1 MSDAVHNLLQIAQVL
16 KSNGTD
22 GELVMSFRDIGP
34 EEVDVN
40 EPVFIVFDGLPVPF
54 FIESLTRRG
63 IRKATVKLT
72 GISSQEDAEEI
83 SGKAVFTEA
92 ADSDGAFDLEKDG
105 FAALIGWTLLAPVN
119 DDCATDGSGSD
130 EYDDDE
136 IEVEE
141 IGTITDYIDIPNN
154 PCIEADTKNGTVM
167 IPFHEDLIIS
177 ADSENRELI
186 MDIPSGLI

>member
-1 MSDAVHNLLQIAQVL
+1 MSEAGHNLLQIAQVL

-22 GELVMSFRDIGP
+22 GELVMSFRNIDP
-34 EEVDVN
+34 EEIDVN
-40 EPVFIVFDGLPVPF
+40 EPVFIIFDGLPVPF
-54 FIESLTRRG
+54 FIESLSRRG
-63 IRKATVKLT
+63 TKKAIVRLT
-72 GISSQEDAEEI
+72 GIGSQEDAEEI
-83 SGKAVFTEA
+83 AGKGVFA
-92 ADSDGAFDLEKDG
+92 QADPDGTFDLEKDG

-119 DDCATDGSGSD
+119 DGCITEDS
-130 EYDDDE
+130 DE

-177 ADSENRELI
+177 VDPENRELI

>member
-1 MSDAVHNLLQIAQVL
+1 MSEAGHNLLQIAQVL

-22 GELVMSFRDIGP
+22 GELVMSFRDIDP
-34 EEVDVN
+34 EEIDLN

-54 FIESLTRRG
+54 FVESLTRRG
-63 IRKATVKLT
+63 TKKAIVRLT
-72 GISSQEDAEEI
+72 GICSQEDAEEI
-83 SGKAVFTEA
+83 SGKAVFTQA
-92 ADSDGAFDLEKDG
+92 AESDGSFDLEKDG
-105 FAALIGWTLLAPVN
+105 FAALTGWTLLAPVN
-119 DDCATDGSGSD
+119 DDCITENG
-130 EYDDDE
+130 DDDE

-177 ADSENRELI
+177 ADPENRELI

>member
-1 MSDAVHNLLQIAQVL
+1 MSDAGHNLLQIAQVL

-22 GELVMSFRDIGP
+22 GELVMSFRNTDPEDI
-34 EEVDVN
+34 DVN
-40 EPVFIVFDGLPVPF
+40 EPVFIIFDGLPVPF
-54 FIESLTRRG
+54 FVESLTRRG
-63 IRKATVKLT
+63 TKKAIVRLT
-72 GISSQEDAEEI
+72 GICSQEDAEEI

-92 ADSDGAFDLEKDG
+92 ANSDGSFDLEKEG
-105 FAALIGWTLLAPVN
+105 LTALIGWTLLAPVN
-119 DDCATDGSGSD
+119 YDLGTEEYGHGD
-130 EYDDDE
+130 ENE

-154 PCIEADTKNGTVM
+154 PCIEADTKNGTAM

-177 ADSENRELI
+177 VDPENRELI